1 MNVARAGTRVAG
13 GWVAGVALAAAGA
26 ACLSTSVRLREALVG
41 LPGRELRQC
50 LGSPLDVA
58 EQGGTEVARYRW
70 ADLVEQRSAFGGAE
84 RIDTYTKDR
93 VRDWPVD
100 GRSEE
105 DRKKLGRRGR
115 LGYCELRFALREGAV
130 QSVEA
135 EARSTQGINL
145 DSECLLRARECVPRE
160 KLFR

>member
-1 MNVARAGTRVAG
+1 VQTGKRWILGLSLGLSLVVA
-13 GWVAGVALAAAGA
+13 A
-26 ACLSTSVRLREALVG
+26 ACLSSTSNRLREALVG

-50 LGSPLDVA
+50 LGSPLDVS
-58 EQGGTEVARYRW
+58 EQDGTEVARYRW
-70 ADLVEQRSAFGGAE
+70 AEQVARQTTFGGAE
-84 RIDTYTKDR
+84 RIDTLTRDS

-115 LGYCELRFALREGAV
+115 LGFCELRFALRDGAV
-130 QSVEA
+130 QAVEA
-135 EARSTQGINL
+135 EARSTVGINL

-160 KLFR
+160 KLFP